1 MGIFRYPCVTCC
13 VFFIFFINA
22 SLLLWADKNKFS
34 INSDKFES
42 DEKLKISYLCF
53 RKDNLPTH
61 LFDYLNV
68 QEGKINNLLF
78 VEDIMEDKN
87 GSLKYF
93 LSFATNEEIWGDED
107 TNLVKSEIK
116 FDPYFR
122 KNSDRFLRE
131 KAFFEIKQRMEISEN
146 EAQKKQWSNKPSQD
160 IPQNN
165 SVQTVM
171 NIERSNPPIVSQ
183 PAEEAEE
190 TSNLA
195 TYLLIA
201 GAVCLAGG
209 LLKKAL

>member
-1 MGIFRYPCVTCC
+1 MESIRYPLIIYSFLIYVLSM
-13 VFFIFFINA
+13 
-22 SLLLWADKNKFS
+22 SLFLRADVKKLLS
-34 INSDKFES
+34 NSEQFES
-42 DEKLKISYLCF
+42 GEKLKISYLCF
-53 RKDNLPTH
+53 RKDSLPTH

-78 VEDIMEDKN
+78 VEDILEDKN

-93 LSFATNEEIWGDED
+93 LSFTTNEEIWGDED

-131 KAFFEIKQRMEISEN
+131 KAFFEIKQRMKKTEN
-146 EAQKKQWSNKPSQD
+146 GEQKKLQSNKPSQD

-165 SVQTVM
+165 SAQTVM
-171 NIERSNPPIVSQ
+171 NIERFNPPIVSQ
-183 PAEEAEE
+183 PEEEAEE
-190 TSNLA
+190 TTNLA

-209 LLKKAL
+209 ILKKAL

>member
-1 MGIFRYPCVTCC
+1 MGSFRYPFITCII
-13 VFFIFFINA
+13 FIFFINA
-22 SLLLWADKNKFS
+22 SLSLWADKNKFS
-34 INSDKFES
+34 VNSDKFES

-61 LFDYLNV
+61 LFEYLNE
-68 QEGKINNLLF
+68 QEGNTSNLLF
-78 VEDIMEDKN
+78 VDDILEDKN

-122 KNSDRFLRE
+122 KNSERFLRE
-131 KAFFEIKQRMEISEN
+131 KAFFEIKQRIKIGEN
-146 EAQKKQWSNKPSQD
+146 EAQKKLLSNKPIQD
-160 IPQNN
+160 KPQNN
-165 SVQTVM
+165 SVQNVM
-171 NIERSNPPIVSQ
+171 NIESSNPPIVSQ
-183 PAEEAEE
+183 PEEDDE
-190 TSNLA
+190 TTNLA